1 MKIAVV
7 TGANRGIGKEIC
19 RQLAEKGFQVIAT
32 GRDLLKIQQAVKEIG
47 HGTVAYQLNVSDLSS
62 CERFYKAIAE
72 KFQAIDVLV
81 NNAGIIGNKPATTF
95 DMGQMYAVLNV
106 NLFGVMYVTK
116 TLWPLLEKSKDARII
131 NVSSEMGSLNEVQ
144 TGGYAAYRMSK
155 WSLNG
160 YTMLLAADAPANI
173 KVNCICPGWVKTD
186 MGGPNAPRT
195 VEQGADTAVWLA
207 TEKSIPTG
215 KFFRNRTEIN
225 W

>member
-19 RQLAEKGFQVIAT
+19 RQLAEKGFQVMAT
-32 GRDLLKIQQAVKEIG
+32 GRDLLKIQQAAGEIG
-47 HGTVAYQLNVSDLSS
+47 HGTVAFQLNVSDPSS
-62 CERFYKAIAE
+62 CDRFYRELAE
-72 KFQAIDVLV
+72 KYTSVDVLV
-81 NNAGIIGNKPATTF
+81 NNAGIIGNKPATAF
-95 DMGQMYAVLNV
+95 DMGQMHAVMNV
-106 NLFGVMYVTK
+106 NLYGAMYVTK
-116 TLWPLLEKSKDARII
+116 ALWPLLERSKEARVI
-131 NVSSEMGSLNEVQ
+131 NVSSGMGSLHDVQ
-144 TGGYAAYRMSK
+144 TGGYTAYRLSK

-195 VEQGADTAVWLA
+195 VQQGADTVVWLA
-207 TEKSIPTG
+207 TEKTIPTG
-215 KFFRNRTEIN
+215 KFFRDRKEIN